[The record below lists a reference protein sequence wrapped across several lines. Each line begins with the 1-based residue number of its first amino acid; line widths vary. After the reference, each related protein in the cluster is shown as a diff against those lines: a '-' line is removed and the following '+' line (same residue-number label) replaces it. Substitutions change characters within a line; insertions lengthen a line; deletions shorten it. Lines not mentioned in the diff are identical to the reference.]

1 MLGNEKRATLAGRAM
16 AVGVCLALVSTCQAA
31 GPGPVLPEL
40 VTAEVQKS
48 IDRGLNYLAKTQR
61 NDGSWLSQGG
71 MGTYP
76 SVATSLA
83 AMALLSSGSTPSS
96 GPYAHNVSKAM
107 RYLLSVAEAPAAN
120 GQPDGLIGGPGS
132 EGRSMYG
139 HGFAT
144 LFLAQCCGMGL
155 DKETEVRLHNVLDR
169 AVSVIEHSQSDLGP
183 ALKHAGGWYYTP
195 QSGSDE
201 GSVTVTQLQALRACR
216 NSGIKVHV
224 SNIER
229 AVAYLK
235 YCQNADGG
243 ICYSAASRGGSTQ
256 AISSAAIACF
266 YSAGIYDRA
275 AGGTEG
281 AEATMVDK
289 LIKYVRQNV
298 VPGASNGGQGHDFYI
313 TMYLS
318 EAWYVRG
325 ASNPAAAGEWKDYYR
340 TITKRLMSQQAP
352 DGSWAGDQVGTAYGT
367 GIAVMVMELPYGY
380 LPICQK

>member
-1 MLGNEKRATLAGRAM
+1 
-16 AVGVCLALVSTCQAA
+16 
-31 GPGPVLPEL
+31 LPE
-40 VTAEVQKS
+40 VITPDIQKA
-48 IDRGLNYLAKTQR
+48 IDKGLNYLAKTQR
-61 NDGSWLSQGG
+61 GDGSWLSQGYSG
-71 MGTYP
+71 SYP

-83 AMALLSSGSTPSS
+83 AMAMLSSGSTPSS
-96 GPYAHNVSKAM
+96 GPYAHSVSKAM
-107 RYLLSVAEAPAAN
+107 RYLLSVAEVPAAG

-132 EGRSMYG
+132 ENRSMYG

-144 LFLAQCCGMGL
+144 LFLAQCYGMGIDKPTEDRIHKVL
-155 DKETEVRLHNVLDR
+155 DK
-169 AVSVIEHSQSDLGP
+169 AVGVIEHSQSDLGP

-229 AVAYLK
+229 AVAYLR
-235 YCQNADGG
+235 YCQNPDGG
-243 ICYSAASRGGSTQ
+243 ICYSAASKGASTQ

-266 YSAGIYDRA
+266 YASGIYDRA
-275 AGGTEG
+275 AGGAEG
-281 AEATMVDK
+281 AEEAMVDK

-298 VPGASNGGQGHDFYI
+298 VPGAQNGGQGHDFYI

-325 ASNPAAAGEWKDYYR
+325 ASNAAAAGEWKDYYR
-340 TITKRLMSQQAP
+340 TMTKKLLGQQSP
-352 DGSWAGDQVGTAYGT
+352 DGSWTDSVGAAYAT
-367 GIAVMVMELPYGY
+367 GIAVMSMELPYGY

>member
-1 MLGNEKRATLAGRAM
+1 MKSAIRQFSLITFFS
-16 AVGVCLALVSTCQAA
+16 ALICAICGSNCQAA

-40 VTAEVQKS
+40 VTADVQKA
-48 IDRGLNYLAKTQR
+48 IDKGLNYLAKTQR
-61 NDGSWLSQGG
+61 ADGSWLSQGYQG
-71 MGTYP
+71 SYP

-83 AMALLSSGSTPSS
+83 AMAMLSSGSTPSS

-107 RYLLSVAEAPAAN
+107 RYLLSVAEAPAGG
-120 GQPDGLIGGPGS
+120 GQPDGLIAGPGS

-144 LFLAQCCGMGL
+144 LFLAQCCGMGI
-155 DKETEVRLHNVLDR
+155 DKETEVRLHTVLDR
-169 AVSVIEHSQSDLGP
+169 AVKVIQNSQSNLGP
-183 ALKHAGGWYYTP
+183 ALKGAGGWYYTP
-195 QSGSDE
+195 DGKNDE

-216 NSGIKVHV
+216 NVGIKVNAN
-224 SNIER
+224 NIER

-235 YCQNADGG
+235 YCQNPDGG
-243 ICYSAASRGGSTQ
+243 ICYSAASRGSSTQ
-256 AISSAAIACF
+256 AISAAAIACF
-266 YSAGIYDRA
+266 YASGIYDRA
-275 AGGTEG
+275 AGGAEGTE
-281 AEATMVDK
+281 AVMVDK

-298 VPGASNGGQGHDFYI
+298 VPNALGGGQGHDFYI
-313 TMYLS
+313 RMYLS

-325 ASNPAAAGEWKDYYR
+325 ASNAAAAGEWKEYYR
-340 TITKRLMSQQAP
+340 SVTKKLLNEQAP